1 MSRFRGFGDVF
12 MQLAEERPVAYY
24 PKLVKVTGS
33 VNAAIFLSQ
42 LGYWTPKAADP
53 DGWVYKT
60 QVEWELETGLTRWE
74 QETAR
79 RQLRERSIL
88 TETKRG
94 MPARL
99 FFRIDVDALSAT
111 WEVTFPAQDAA
122 KPQARMRVS
131 HKQGSTRDN
140 EAFPRMRENHKQ
152 RRGETSSKDVGSPQP
167 INKEAGT
174 TTGTTSTT
182 TGGGGNQASDED
194 QLRKTLAPL
203 MLSEGIEAELI
214 ESAID
219 QALAALRIAVADSR
233 VTMGP
238 VAYCLGVAKRI
249 QRERAEAEARVASE
263 ANVEQRRLD
272 FETTCPHGA
281 EWETCELCHQDI
293 ERGRLIR
300 AGLKRD
306 AVA

>member
-60 QVEWELETGLTRWE
+60 QIEWELETGLTRWE

-88 TETKRG
+88 TEIKKG

-99 FFRIDVDALSAT
+99 FFRIDVEALTVT
-111 WEVTFPAQDAA
+111 WEETFSIQDEG
-122 KPQARMRVS
+122 KPQPRMGQS
-131 HKQGSTRDN
+131 HNQGSLGAGSDS
-140 EAFPRMRENHKQ
+140 ASPRNNHNQ
-152 RRGETSSKDVGSPQP
+152 QPGVASGMDVVSPQA
-167 INKEAGT
+167 ISKEAGT
-174 TTGTTSTT
+174 TSGTTSTN
-182 TGGGGNQASDED
+182 TGGGGADFDLETLRAQLTAEFENRDLDED
-194 QLRKTLAPL
+194 LLEPTLDELRLTIATGTVRYPL
-203 MLSEGIEAELI
+203 
-214 ESAID
+214 
-219 QALAALRIAVADSR
+219 R
-233 VTMGP
+233 
-238 VAYCLGVAKRI
+238 YCLRTATNL
-249 QRERAEAEARVASE
+249 QAARDASLRSTDSQQLHLE
-263 ANVEQRRLD
+263 WRRNDL
-272 FETTCPHGA
+272 ETCPHGKRWDNCQA
-281 EWETCELCHQDI
+281 CRDDAAKGA
-293 ERGRLIR
+293 R
-300 AGLKRD
+300 LKRRSSGE